1 MYFQH
6 LLKVLQKMKIP
17 DFADLETKAEQSL
30 LACLQ
35 DIPFLKVLS
44 IERSAIDTEAD
55 FLVHI
60 DSAGEETS
68 LAIEVKNNGQP
79 RIARAAINH
88 LHRLKSLLP
97 KAHPVFIA
105 PYISPETA
113 VLCHQ
118 ENVSYLDLANNC
130 HISFDRTYIHREG
143 CPNPFKQSRSLR
155 SIFSP
160 KSERILRTLLC
171 FPGKSWKMQELASL
185 SQVSLGQVANV
196 KKELLDREWAIESI
210 SGLQLNNLKNLLHEW
225 ATKYRYKSHCFHEFY
240 SMRPLPELEASLATI
255 CIERNCQYAFTGF
268 SGAIRLAP
276 FVRYSK
282 ATAYIAGHLQAII
295 EELQI
300 KPVKS
305 GANLTLIVPNDDAV
319 FIGSQ
324 SIDGMTVAAP
334 MQLYL
339 DLLSMPGRGEEAAE
353 KILEEVIYS
362 QWY

>member
-1 MYFQH
+1 
-6 LLKVLQKMKIP
+6 MKIP
-17 DFADLETKAEQSL
+17 NFADLETKAEQSL
-30 LACLQ
+30 LTCLQ

-44 IERSAIDTEAD
+44 IERSVVNNGVD

-60 DSAGEETS
+60 DSAGEKTS

-79 RIARAAINH
+79 RIARAAIDH
-88 LHRLKSLLP
+88 LYRFKSLLP

-113 VLCHQ
+113 ALCRQ
-118 ENVSYLDLANNC
+118 EKVNYLDLANNC

-143 CPNPFKQSRSLR
+143 YPNPFKQSRSLR

-171 FPGKSWKMQELASL
+171 FPGKAWKMQELASL
-185 SQVSLGQVANV
+185 AQVSLGQVANV
-196 KKELLDREWAIESI
+196 KKELLDREWATESS
-210 SGLQLNNLKNLLHEW
+210 SGLHLNNPKDLLHEW
-225 ATKYRYKSHCFHEFY
+225 ATKYRYKSHDFHEFY

-255 CIERNCQYAFTGF
+255 CIDHNCQYAFTGF

-300 KPVKS
+300 KPVTS

-319 FIGSQ
+319 FIGSRN
-324 SIDGMTVAAP
+324 IDGMTVAAP

-339 DLLSMPGRGEEAAE
+339 DLLSVSGRGQEAAE
-353 KILEEVIYS
+353 KIFDEVIVS
-362 QWY
+362 QWF

>member
-1 MYFQH
+1 
-6 LLKVLQKMKIP
+6 MKIP
-17 DFADLETKAEQSL
+17 NFADLETKAEQSL
-30 LACLQ
+30 LTCLQ

-88 LHRLKSLLP
+88 LYRLKSLLP

-113 VLCHQ
+113 ALCRQ

-130 HISFDRTYIHREG
+130 HISFDRTYIHQEG
-143 CPNPFKQSRSLR
+143 YPNPFKQSRSLR

-185 SQVSLGQVANV
+185 AQVSLGQVANI
-196 KKELLDREWAIESI
+196 KKELLDREWATESN
-210 SGLQLNNLKNLLHEW
+210 SGLQLSNLKELLDEW
-225 ATKYRYKSHCFHEFY
+225 ANKYRYQSHEFHDFY
-240 SMRPLPELEASLATI
+240 SLKPLPEIEADLAAI
-255 CIERNCQYAFTGF
+255 CGAKKYQYAFTGF

-282 ATAYIAGHLQAII
+282 VTSYIANHLEFIVD
-295 EELQI
+295 ELKI
-300 KPVKS
+300 KPVTS
-305 GANLTLIVPNDDAV
+305 GANLTLVVPKGDGV

-324 SIDGMTVAAP
+324 NIDGMTVAAP
-334 MQLYL
+334 VQLYL
-339 DLLSMPGRGEEAAE
+339 DLRSMPGRGEEAAE
-353 KILEEVIYS
+353 KILEEVIYP
-362 QWY
+362 QWF